1 MSVLAV
7 DVGTSMIKTVVLDD
21 EGTEVAVARQ
31 ATSVQRP
38 RPGWAEQDMTA
49 VWEAVVTTIRSA
61 RRHVVDNV
69 RFIAF
74 TAQGDGCWLVDDKGD
89 PTGPAILW
97 SDGRA
102 APVVEG
108 WRASGIL
115 DEAFRRTGSLTFPGL
130 PNAILAWLAAH
141 DPDRLA
147 RSSTSLYCGGW
158 LFLRFTGLTAV
169 DESDASAPFL
179 DPRTRRYSPEIRTLF
194 GLDWA
199 EQLLPPVRG
208 NGHRVGDLTARTA
221 AELGLPAGLPVVMAP
236 YDIVSTATGVGA
248 TAPGQACTI
257 LGTTLCTEVVRERP
271 DTTGEPAGLTIVQD
285 SHGRLL
291 RAFPTLAGT
300 EVITWAVRTL
310 GLDTPA
316 ELGELAVQSPPGARG
331 LVFLPYLSPAGERA
345 PFLDPHARG
354 TFWGMSLDHQPC
366 DVARAV
372 LEGLT
377 MVIRDCLTAS
387 SAATDELRLCGGGAA
402 SDAWCRLIA
411 DVTGLRTVRSADSE
425 VGAKGAFLSGLVS
438 LGAEPDITTAA
449 HRYVRI
455 RAADEPDEERS
466 RFYASH
472 FDTFLTLRDLSATG
486 WRILAG
492 SPATPDTSL
501 SPAATTPPATTTS
514 AGDQNG

>member
-21 EGTEVAVARQ
+21 EGNEVAVARQ
-31 ATSVQRP
+31 ATAVQRP

-49 VWEAVVTTIRSA
+49 VWQAVVATIRSA
-61 RRHVVDNV
+61 RSHVADGV

-108 WRASGIL
+108 WRASGVL

-130 PNAILAWLAAH
+130 PNAILTWLASH

-147 RSSTSLYCGGW
+147 RSSASLYCGGW
-158 LFLRFTGLTAV
+158 LFLRFTGHTAV

-199 EQLLPPVRG
+199 ERLLPPVRG
-208 NGHRVGDLTARTA
+208 NGRRVGELTDRAAR
-221 AELGLPAGLPVVMAP
+221 ELGLPAGLPVVMAP
-236 YDIVSTATGVGA
+236 YDIVSTAIGVGA

-257 LGTTLCTEVVRERP
+257 LGTTLCTEVVRDTP
-271 DTTGEPAGLTIVQD
+271 DTTGRPAGLTIVED
-285 SHGRLL
+285 SRGRLL

-300 EVITWAVRTL
+300 EVIAWAVCTL
-310 GLDTPA
+310 GLSTPA

-345 PFLDPHARG
+345 PFLDPRARG
-354 TFWGMSLDHQPC
+354 VFWGMSLDHRPC

-372 LEGLT
+372 LEGLS

-387 SAATDELRLCGGGAA
+387 GAAAGELRLCGGGAA
-402 SDAWCRLIA
+402 SDAWCRLLA
-411 DVTGLRTVRSADSE
+411 DVTGLPTVRSADSE
-425 VGAKGAFLSGLVS
+425 VGAKGAFLTGLVS
-438 LGAEPDITTAA
+438 LGEEPDITAA
-449 HRYVRI
+449 ARRYVRT
-455 RAADEPDEERS
+455 RPADEPDAERS
-466 RFYASH
+466 RFYASR
-472 FDTFLTLRDLSATG
+472 FDTFLALREVSAAG
-486 WRILAG
+486 WQVLAD
-492 SPATPDTSL
+492 SPPGPGAF
-501 SPAATTPPATTTS
+501 AAPTRTTA
-514 AGDQNG
+514 AGDPHA

>member
-21 EGTEVAVARQ
+21 EGNEMAVVRQ
-31 ATSVQRP
+31 ATSVRRP
-38 RPGWAEQDMTA
+38 RPGWAEQDMSA
-49 VWEAVVTTIRSA
+49 VWEAVVATVRSA
-61 RRHVVDNV
+61 RRHAADGV

-74 TAQGDGCWLVDDKGD
+74 TAQGDGCWLVDDKGE

-102 APVVEG
+102 APAVEA
-108 WRASGIL
+108 WRASGVL
-115 DEAFRRTGSLTFPGL
+115 EEAFRRTGSLTFPGL
-130 PNAILAWLAAH
+130 PNAVLAWLAEH

-147 RSSTSLYCGGW
+147 RSSASLYCGGW
-158 LFLRFTGLTAV
+158 LFLRLTGVTAV

-179 DPRTRRYSPEIRTLF
+179 DPRTRHYSPGIRTLF

-199 EQLLPPVRG
+199 ARLLPPVRDDDG
-208 NGHRVGDLTARTA
+208 RVGELTGRA
-221 AELGLPAGLPVVMAP
+221 AEELGLPAGLPVVMAP
-236 YDIVSTATGVGA
+236 YDVVSTAIGVGA

-257 LGTTLCTEVVRERP
+257 LGTTLCTEVVREGL
-271 DTTGEPAGLTIVQD
+271 DTGGEPSGLTIAVG
-285 SHGRLL
+285 SPGRTL

-300 EVITWAVRTL
+300 EVIAWAVQTL
-310 GLDTPA
+310 GLGTPA

-354 TFWGMSLDHQPC
+354 TFWGMSLDHRPC
-366 DVARAV
+366 DIARAV

-387 SAATDELRLCGGGAA
+387 GAATDELRLCGGGAA

-438 LGAEPDITTAA
+438 LGEEPDITTAA
-449 HRYVRI
+449 RRYVRI
-455 RAADEPDEERS
+455 RTADEPDAQRSAFHAS
-466 RFYASH
+466 RFE
-472 FDTFLTLRDLSATG
+472 TFLALRGLSARG
-486 WRILAG
+486 WQVLAG
-492 SPATPDTSL
+492 SPPCPDTSPR
-501 SPAATTPPATTTS
+501 PAGTTS
-514 AGDQNG
+514 TGDPHA

>member
-21 EGTEVAVARQ
+21 EGNEVAVARQ

-61 RRHVVDNV
+61 RRHATDGV

-74 TAQGDGCWLVDDKGD
+74 TAQGDGCWLVDAKGD
-89 PTGPAILW
+89 PTGPAVLW

-108 WRASGIL
+108 WRASGVL
-115 DEAFRRTGSLTFPGL
+115 EEAFRRTGSLTFPGL
-130 PNAILAWLAAH
+130 PNAILAWLAEH

-179 DPRTRRYSPEIRTLF
+179 DPGTLRYSPEIRELF
-194 GLDWA
+194 GLEWA
-199 EQLLPPVRG
+199 ERLLPPVRG
-208 NGHRVGDLTARTA
+208 NGHRVGELAGRAA
-221 AELGLPAGLPVVMAP
+221 AELGLPVGLPVVMAP
-236 YDIVSTATGVGA
+236 YDVVSTAVGVGA
-248 TAPGQACTI
+248 TTPGQACTI
-257 LGTTLCTEVVRERP
+257 LGTTLCTEVVREGP
-271 DTTGEPAGLTIVQD
+271 DTTGEPSGLTIALD
-285 SHGRLL
+285 SRGHLL

-310 GLDTPA
+310 GLSTPA

-345 PFLDPHARG
+345 PFLDPYARG
-354 TFWGMSLDHQPC
+354 TFWGLSLDHRPC
-366 DVARAV
+366 DIARAV
-372 LEGLT
+372 LEGLST
-377 MVIRDCLTAS
+377 VIRDCLAAS
-387 SAATDELRLCGGGAA
+387 GAVTGELRLCGGGAA

-411 DVTGLRTVRSADSE
+411 DVTGLRTVRSTDSE
-425 VGAKGAFLSGLVS
+425 VGAKGAFLTGLVS
-438 LGAEPDITTAA
+438 LGEEPDLTTAA
-449 HRYVRI
+449 RRYVRI
-455 RAADEPDEERS
+455 RAADEPDAERS
-466 RFYASH
+466 AFYASR
-472 FDTFLTLRDLSATG
+472 FDTFLALRDLSGKG
-486 WRILAG
+486 WKLLAD
-492 SPATPDTSL
+492 SPAG
-501 SPAATTPPATTTS
+501 TTS
-514 AGDQNG
+514 SGGPHA